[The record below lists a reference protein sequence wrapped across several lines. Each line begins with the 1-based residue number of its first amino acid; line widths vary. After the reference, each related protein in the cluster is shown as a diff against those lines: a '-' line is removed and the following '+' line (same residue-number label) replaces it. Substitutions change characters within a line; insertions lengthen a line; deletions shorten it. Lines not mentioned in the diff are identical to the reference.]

1 NPENAPIEFA
11 RNSSPLGDSGAEGKS
26 AGGAASWGRP
36 WRLLATRCA
45 CHCQTVRTRPRDS
58 AADQPP
64 FRRRKR
70 RRSAENFFQGGS
82 AKQATPFPRQ
92 DLLTA
97 RNRFRPNFRGW
108 RLDEFSIFARP
119 PPRGPLAHAGTR
131 GIPSD
136 GRCRAGPLICLGRA
150 GDACVVGALE
160 RVGDTLYGA
169 RVYVKLG
176 RRLAHAH
183 AARQS
188 RSDSLSQLV
197 RDRRPAKSFTFT

>member
-1 NPENAPIEFA
+1 MEAVDGGRYQECGSA
-11 RNSSPLGDSGAEGKS
+11 LGTDRLAVGVILDATRPSASDRKDSTPRYG
-26 AGGAASWGRP
+26 
-36 WRLLATRCA
+36 RLLHPSSWAE
-45 CHCQTVRTRPRDS
+45 RDDRDH
-58 AADQPP
+58 AAD
-64 FRRRKR
+64 
-70 RRSAENFFQGGS
+70 NFFQGGS
-82 AKQATPFPRQ
+82 PKTGHPISPPGPPHRQKSFYAKFPG
-92 DLLTA
+92 DEA
-97 RNRFRPNFRGW
+97 WMNFR
-108 RLDEFSIFARP
+108 FSRALP
-119 PPRGPLAHAGTR
+119 PGASRSRRTT

-188 RSDSLSQLV
+188 CSDSLSQLV
-197 RDRRPAKSFTFT
+197 RDRRPAKSFTFTLGPL